1 MRSPKTSSSAS
12 FASPNAE
19 AQSVLPFSNVT
30 PKYVPVHKDRGRARL
45 CENLLGC
52 EEKCAAELIIRKQ
65 LGVFLHKIDVL
76 EG

>member
-1 MRSPKTSSSAS
+1 MSLCIKIADES
-12 FASPNAE
+12 
-19 AQSVLPFSNVT
+19 
-30 PKYVPVHKDRGRARL
+30 RL